1 MTTENLTV
9 TERTGRLILTR
20 GRTELQLDKTHG
32 GIVEIRDAVSGASLC
47 SVADCPDKARLF
59 RLLAMRRGQRG
70 RAADAHT
77 QRGVVWE
84 RAPTGVTVCYPGLSF
99 EGEPAPCSVSMVIQ
113 AGAED
118 ELLLTLNV
126 ENEATDPIH
135 EIQFPMLAGWRSEE
149 GKYPVELTGG
159 AKWRLH
165 VGLTPAFGPPAYC
178 QWYQQH
184 SVDYPGTRMY
194 MPWVDFA
201 VDAVSGLALVNY
213 MPRPYTG
220 GVGGINLAGHEKG
233 NLECYWWRH
242 YPLVKQGRRWSS
254 PPMGIRVRAGDWHDT
269 ADRYYDWFRERVGV
283 PLRQPDSLRRCIG
296 FQNIVLRN
304 FDGTRHNDVETLA
317 EHARAGRE
325 CGVDHL
331 AVWDALSLGNYAI
344 HEPDVDLF
352 DYTDGEREALRQSI
366 RRARE
371 AGVTVSALSDFRHI
385 NVRSDL
391 YPRYRTE
398 AVLAMD
404 GSEQREN
411 WMGGARSSKIF
422 TPHLGGNSIVLS
434 PRSPET
440 RKRFDEL
447 LDRYMA
453 LGYNAIFHDQP
464 FLYQLDYNC
473 MGEDDRP
480 DDASTACYDNAAHV
494 RERLRE
500 RHPDAYLIGEQF
512 DIFSA
517 SRAIDLHMEWNF
529 TNGGVDDL
537 ARTLFCCPH
546 ALLSYVIDY
555 TTSGETHA
563 SRAFAAGLLLC
574 ITIDGGE
581 AGLGKR
587 PALAE
592 HIGKLA
598 ALRKRCADR
607 VAHGR
612 FRHTVGIASELAEGM
627 VAYAFDSA
635 DGPAVTIA
643 AGEDG
648 GTASVT
654 VDRSRFQASSRHR
667 AGTLHRLRG
676 ESITTAVSD
685 TLEVELPPN
694 QVVVWCL

>member
-1 MTTENLTV
+1 
-9 TERTGRLILTR
+9 
-20 GRTELQLDKTHG
+20 
-32 GIVEIRDAVSGASLC
+32 
-47 SVADCPDKARLF
+47 
-59 RLLAMRRGQRG
+59 
-70 RAADAHT
+70 
-77 QRGVVWE
+77 
-84 RAPTGVTVCYPGLSF
+84 
-99 EGEPAPCSVSMVIQ
+99 
-113 AGAED
+113 
-118 ELLLTLNV
+118 
-126 ENEATDPIH
+126 
-135 EIQFPMLAGWRSEE
+135 
-149 GKYPVELTGG
+149 
-159 AKWRLH
+159 
-165 VGLTPAFGPPAYC
+165 
-178 QWYQQH
+178 
-184 SVDYPGTRMY
+184 
-194 MPWVDFA
+194 
-201 VDAVSGLALVNY
+201 
-213 MPRPYTG
+213 
-220 GVGGINLAGHEKG
+220 
-233 NLECYWWRH
+233 
-242 YPLVKQGRRWSS
+242 
-254 PPMGIRVRAGDWHDT
+254 
-269 ADRYYDWFRERVGV
+269 
-283 PLRQPDSLRRCIG
+283 
-296 FQNIVLRN
+296 
-304 FDGTRHNDVETLA
+304 
-317 EHARAGRE
+317 
-325 CGVDHL
+325 VDHL

-344 HEPDVDLF
+344 YEPDVDLF
-352 DYTDGEREALRQSI
+352 DYADGEREALRESI
-366 RRARE
+366 RRAQE

-385 NVRSDL
+385 NVMSNL
-391 YPRYRTE
+391 YPRYRSE

-453 LGYNAIFHDQP
+453 LGYNAIFYDQP
-464 FLYQLDYNC
+464 FLYQLDYNS

-480 DDASTACYDNAAHV
+480 DDASAACYDNAAHV

-517 SRAIDLHMEWNF
+517 SRAVDLHMEWNF

-537 ARTLFCCPH
+537 ARTLFSCPH

-555 TTSGETHA
+555 TTSGKTHA

-581 AGLGKR
+581 AGLGER

-598 ALRKRCADR
+598 ALRKRCAHR
-607 VAHGR
+607 IANGR
-612 FRHTVGIASELAEGM
+612 FRHTVGIASELADGM

-648 GTASVT
+648 GVARVT
-654 VDRSRFQASSRHR
+654 LDRSRFQASDRMR
-667 AGTLHRLRG
+667 PGTLHRLSG
-676 ESITTAVSD
+676 ESIATAASD

-694 QVVVWCL
+694 QVVVWYL